1 MKRLVLAGAGHAHA
15 LVLRA
20 LVRQPMHGVE
30 IVVISPEPLAPY
42 SGMVPGWLSGH
53 YRFDE
58 IAIDFPPLAAAA
70 GARWCQGEIHALDP
84 ARRQLQ
90 LADGSTLDYDVLSLN
105 VGSTLQPPPAEH
117 AQMLPLR
124 PLAMLH
130 RRYEFLL
137 ERWAYEPADRP
148 FVVTALGGG
157 AGMLAGLGILTIP
170 GLGPVVAA
178 GWLASIAVGA
188 AAGAAAGGVVG
199 ALVDAGLSKEHADV
213 YSESVRRGCTLVSAR
228 VSGREGAR
236 IQAILDRYK
245 PINPVERGG
254 AYRREGWTGFD
265 PKAPEYRPSEA
276 EIERIRRSGPS

>member
-1 MKRLVLAGAGHAHA
+1 MKTVSRVYDTHADACAAVAALEEAGVPSKDISLVANKCVSAELDE
-15 LVLRA
+15 
-20 LVRQPMHGVE
+20 VE
-30 IVVISPEPLAPY
+30 
-42 SGMVPGWLSGH
+42 
-53 YRFDE
+53 
-58 IAIDFPPLAAAA
+58 DFPDAAT
-70 GARWCQGEIHALDP
+70 GIGL
-84 ARRQLQ
+84 
-90 LADGSTLDYDVLSLN
+90 G
-105 VGSTLQPPPAEH
+105 
-117 AQMLPLR
+117 
-124 PLAMLH
+124 
-130 RRYEFLL
+130 
-137 ERWAYEPADRP
+137 
-148 FVVTALGGG
+148 TALGGG

-254 AYRREGWTGFD
+254 AYRREGWTSFD

>member
-1 MKRLVLAGAGHAHA
+1 MRTVSRVYDTHADACAAVAALDEAGVPSKDISLVANKCVSAELDE
-15 LVLRA
+15 
-20 LVRQPMHGVE
+20 VE
-30 IVVISPEPLAPY
+30 
-42 SGMVPGWLSGH
+42 
-53 YRFDE
+53 
-58 IAIDFPPLAAAA
+58 DFPDAAT
-70 GARWCQGEIHALDP
+70 GIGL
-84 ARRQLQ
+84 
-90 LADGSTLDYDVLSLN
+90 G
-105 VGSTLQPPPAEH
+105 
-117 AQMLPLR
+117 
-124 PLAMLH
+124 
-130 RRYEFLL
+130 
-137 ERWAYEPADRP
+137 
-148 FVVTALGGG
+148 TALGGG

>member
-1 MKRLVLAGAGHAHA
+1 MKTVSRVYDTHADACAAVAALEEAGVPSKDISLVANKCVSAELDE
-15 LVLRA
+15 
-20 LVRQPMHGVE
+20 VE
-30 IVVISPEPLAPY
+30 
-42 SGMVPGWLSGH
+42 
-53 YRFDE
+53 
-58 IAIDFPPLAAAA
+58 DFPDAAT
-70 GARWCQGEIHALDP
+70 GIGL
-84 ARRQLQ
+84 
-90 LADGSTLDYDVLSLN
+90 G
-105 VGSTLQPPPAEH
+105 
-117 AQMLPLR
+117 
-124 PLAMLH
+124 
-130 RRYEFLL
+130 
-137 ERWAYEPADRP
+137 
-148 FVVTALGGG
+148 TALGGG

-254 AYRREGWTGFD
+254 AYRRDGWTGFD

>member
-1 MKRLVLAGAGHAHA
+1 MRTVSRVYDTHADACAAVAALEEAGVPSKDISLVANKCVSAELDE
-15 LVLRA
+15 
-20 LVRQPMHGVE
+20 VE
-30 IVVISPEPLAPY
+30 
-42 SGMVPGWLSGH
+42 
-53 YRFDE
+53 
-58 IAIDFPPLAAAA
+58 DFPDAAT
-70 GARWCQGEIHALDP
+70 GIGL
-84 ARRQLQ
+84 
-90 LADGSTLDYDVLSLN
+90 G
-105 VGSTLQPPPAEH
+105 
-117 AQMLPLR
+117 
-124 PLAMLH
+124 
-130 RRYEFLL
+130 
-137 ERWAYEPADRP
+137 
-148 FVVTALGGG
+148 TALGGG

>member
-1 MKRLVLAGAGHAHA
+1 MKTVSRVYDTHADACAAVAALEEAGVPSKDISLVANKCVSADLDE
-15 LVLRA
+15 
-20 LVRQPMHGVE
+20 VE
-30 IVVISPEPLAPY
+30 
-42 SGMVPGWLSGH
+42 
-53 YRFDE
+53 
-58 IAIDFPPLAAAA
+58 DFPDAAT
-70 GARWCQGEIHALDP
+70 GIGL
-84 ARRQLQ
+84 
-90 LADGSTLDYDVLSLN
+90 G
-105 VGSTLQPPPAEH
+105 
-117 AQMLPLR
+117 
-124 PLAMLH
+124 
-130 RRYEFLL
+130 
-137 ERWAYEPADRP
+137 
-148 FVVTALGGG
+148 TALGGG

>member
-1 MKRLVLAGAGHAHA
+1 MKTVSRVYDTHADACAAVAALEEAGVPSKDISLVANKCVSAELDD
-15 LVLRA
+15 
-20 LVRQPMHGVE
+20 VE
-30 IVVISPEPLAPY
+30 
-42 SGMVPGWLSGH
+42 
-53 YRFDE
+53 
-58 IAIDFPPLAAAA
+58 DFPDAAT
-70 GARWCQGEIHALDP
+70 GIGL
-84 ARRQLQ
+84 
-90 LADGSTLDYDVLSLN
+90 G
-105 VGSTLQPPPAEH
+105 
-117 AQMLPLR
+117 
-124 PLAMLH
+124 
-130 RRYEFLL
+130 
-137 ERWAYEPADRP
+137 
-148 FVVTALGGG
+148 TALGGG

-236 IQAILDRYK
+236 IQAILDRHK

-265 PKAPEYRPSEA
+265 PKATEYRPSEA

>member
-1 MKRLVLAGAGHAHA
+1 MKTVSRVYDTHADACAAVAALEEAGVPSKDISLVANKCVSAELDE
-15 LVLRA
+15 
-20 LVRQPMHGVE
+20 VE
-30 IVVISPEPLAPY
+30 
-42 SGMVPGWLSGH
+42 
-53 YRFDE
+53 
-58 IAIDFPPLAAAA
+58 DFPDAAT
-70 GARWCQGEIHALDP
+70 GIGL
-84 ARRQLQ
+84 
-90 LADGSTLDYDVLSLN
+90 G
-105 VGSTLQPPPAEH
+105 
-117 AQMLPLR
+117 
-124 PLAMLH
+124 
-130 RRYEFLL
+130 
-137 ERWAYEPADRP
+137 
-148 FVVTALGGG
+148 TALGGG

-213 YSESVRRGCTLVSAR
+213 YSDSVRRGCTLVSAR

>member
-1 MKRLVLAGAGHAHA
+1 MRTVSRVYDTHADACAAVAALEEAGVPSKDISLVANKCVSAELDE
-15 LVLRA
+15 
-20 LVRQPMHGVE
+20 VE
-30 IVVISPEPLAPY
+30 
-42 SGMVPGWLSGH
+42 
-53 YRFDE
+53 
-58 IAIDFPPLAAAA
+58 DFPDAAT
-70 GARWCQGEIHALDP
+70 GIGL
-84 ARRQLQ
+84 
-90 LADGSTLDYDVLSLN
+90 G
-105 VGSTLQPPPAEH
+105 
-117 AQMLPLR
+117 
-124 PLAMLH
+124 
-130 RRYEFLL
+130 
-137 ERWAYEPADRP
+137 
-148 FVVTALGGG
+148 TALGGG
-157 AGMLAGLGILTIP
+157 AGMLAGLGILTIH

>member
-1 MKRLVLAGAGHAHA
+1 MKTVSRVYDTHADACAAVAALEEAGVPSKDISLVANKCVSAELDE
-15 LVLRA
+15 
-20 LVRQPMHGVE
+20 VE
-30 IVVISPEPLAPY
+30 
-42 SGMVPGWLSGH
+42 
-53 YRFDE
+53 
-58 IAIDFPPLAAAA
+58 DFPDAAT
-70 GARWCQGEIHALDP
+70 GIGL
-84 ARRQLQ
+84 
-90 LADGSTLDYDVLSLN
+90 G
-105 VGSTLQPPPAEH
+105 
-117 AQMLPLR
+117 
-124 PLAMLH
+124 
-130 RRYEFLL
+130 
-137 ERWAYEPADRP
+137 
-148 FVVTALGGG
+148 TALGGG
-157 AGMLAGLGILTIP
+157 AGMLAGLGILTSP